1 MKIKRYVVAGL
12 AFCIA
17 LPALA
22 ATHSGPAADLN
33 AFQGYFYK
41 RFSKVPHDDFVN
53 GPYAMDASMR
63 AQWTDIMQFPPFQF
77 SIDNGKTLFAAAFPD
92 GHHYADCFANGGV
105 GITGTYPQFDR
116 KSGKVITLEA
126 AINQCRADHGQ
137 PALDMSSGPIAD
149 IESYMASTSDG
160 KPFAVKIPND
170 PRALADYNAGKEY
183 FYSRRGQ
190 LNFSCASCHVQG
202 AGDHLRSDV
211 LAPALGMTASFP
223 LYRSAWGSSGTIIR
237 RFIECNT
244 QVRAVPAKPDS
255 AVYANLEYFL
265 NYMNNGLPVAGPGER
280 P

>member
-1 MKIKRYVVAGL
+1 MKMKRYMFAGI

-22 ATHSGPAADLN
+22 ATQSGPAADMH
-33 AFQGYFYK
+33 AFQGYFFK
-41 RFSKVPHDDFVN
+41 KFPAVPHDDFVN

-77 SIDNGKTLFAAAFPD
+77 SIDSGKTLFTAAFPD
-92 GHHYADCFANGGV
+92 GHHYADCFAKGGI
-105 GITGTYPQFDR
+105 GITGTYPQFNP
-116 KSGKVITLEA
+116 KSGQVVTLEA

-137 PALDMSSGPIAD
+137 PALNMSAGPMAD
-149 IESYMASTSDG
+149 IEAYMASTSDG

-202 AGDHLRSDV
+202 AGDHLRSDL

-223 LYRSAWGSSGTIIR
+223 LYRSAWGSTGTIIR
-237 RFIECNT
+237 RFIECNK

-265 NYMNNGLPVAGPGER
+265 NYMNDGLPVAGPGER